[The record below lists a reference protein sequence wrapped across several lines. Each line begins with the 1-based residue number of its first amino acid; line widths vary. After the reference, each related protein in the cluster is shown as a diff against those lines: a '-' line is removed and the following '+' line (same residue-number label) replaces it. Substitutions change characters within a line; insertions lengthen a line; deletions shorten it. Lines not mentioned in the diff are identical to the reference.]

1 MKILCVIGARP
12 NYMKIAPII
21 DQIDKYISAGS
32 PKIDLDYLLVHTGQH
47 YDNNMSDAFFKDLQI
62 PSPDI
67 YLGVGSGS
75 HAEQTAKIMT
85 GFEKICLQEHPD
97 LVIVVGD
104 VNSTLACSLVAAK
117 LLIPVAHVEAGLRSF
132 DRTMPEEINRIVT
145 DSLSDYLFTTCRDA
159 DENLKKEG
167 IPKHRIFFV
176 GNVMIDSLL
185 KYKEFAEVK
194 IKKFNKIKKLDYAL
208 LTLHRPSNVDNLK
221 TFQDIFEALI
231 TISKKIPIVF
241 PAHPRTQKTI
251 SEFGLNDLFQK
262 NLTSILSKKKGIYL
276 IPPMSY
282 LEFLSLMNNAQFVLT
297 DSGGIQE
304 ETTVLGIPCLTLREN
319 TERPITISEGT
330 NTLVG
335 TDKDKIT
342 QKAFDI
348 LKGKI
353 KQGKIPELWDGKA
366 SQRIIKII
374 LRKFSEKKQ

>member
-21 DQIDKYISAGS
+21 NEMEEYNSARS
-32 PKIDLDYLLVHTGQH
+32 LEINLDYLLVHTGQH
-47 YDNNMSDAFFKDLQI
+47 YDDNMSDSFFKDLQI
-62 PSPDI
+62 PLPDI

-75 HAEQTAKIMT
+75 HAEQTARIMT
-85 GFEKICLQEHPD
+85 GFEKICFREHPD

-104 VNSTLACSLVAAK
+104 VNSTLGCSLVAAK

-132 DRTMPEEINRIVT
+132 DRSMPEEINRIVT
-145 DSLSDYLFTTCRDA
+145 DSLSTYLFTTCRDA
-159 DENLKKEG
+159 NKNLKREG
-167 IPKHRIFFV
+167 IPENRIFFV

-185 KYKEFAEVK
+185 KNKELAK
-194 IKKFNKIKKLDYAL
+194 SQIKKFNKLKKTDYAL

-241 PAHPRTQKTI
+241 PAHPRTQKMI
-251 SEFGLNDLFQK
+251 KEFGFKDLFRN
-262 NLTSILSKKKGIYL
+262 NLASNLSPRKGICL

-282 LEFLSLMNNAQFVLT
+282 LEFLSLMDSAKFVLT

-319 TERPITISEGT
+319 TERPITHREGT

-342 QKAFDI
+342 RKAFDI
-348 LKGKI
+348 LNGKI
-353 KQGKIPELWDGKA
+353 KHGKIPELWDGKA
-366 SQRIIKII
+366 SQRIVKII
-374 LRKFSEKKQ
+374 LRKISDKKP